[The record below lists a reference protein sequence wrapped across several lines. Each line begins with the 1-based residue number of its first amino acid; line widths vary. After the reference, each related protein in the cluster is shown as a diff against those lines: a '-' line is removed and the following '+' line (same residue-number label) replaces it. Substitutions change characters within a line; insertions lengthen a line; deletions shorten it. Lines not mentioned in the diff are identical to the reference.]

1 MITEDWKE
9 KAKEAW
15 ENQKWDE
22 FSEDL
27 YDHLE
32 TTNPDASEEALD
44 KEINEL
50 RDELATQLPE
60 GKQKDV
66 NPFEEFNKLVS
77 KIFDWRNK
85 KRNVNYEDLFVSG
98 FDLDNVKVKRQIDD
112 EDKIDKAKNDL
123 ESLSQSGHPAVTDDT
138 QKGEINKN
146 IDFLKKLLD
155 KRKSK
160 LEQARVSGSKKKIN
174 LGWIEEIGNLP
185 YGRWETR
192 ERIYDYWEGIHKK
205 HTIVVDAF
213 EDFNKAANELFE
225 KNKDETLKEALS
237 EVQDLYQKKYLQ
249 GNIIIPNYVLKL
261 NSFSMEVEEGLP
273 FAIRLIGKFLELKGI
288 SEDEDISEAPKAQVE
303 VAGKEDERVG
313 ENVEHE
319 GVFDTLHEEDRPKFV
334 ETASMSPAV
343 QEVVDETEKIK
354 LTTKTKAIPVDPI
367 FWYKYSD
374 EYEDMPIPI
383 GDLRKL
389 RNLLIGGGEYRSLL
403 SMMPVFKENQQL
415 TDEFISKFDEWA
427 NNISMTR
434 KKAPYHLPISPFIE
448 DEYYA
453 RQQPKE
459 LLEFTTGVQTPEKS
473 KLKNVLEV
481 RETST
486 KLPKDTGLFFQDFA
500 RGKKGK
506 KQKKVINEQ
515 YLDEV
520 NEMTED
526 FLEVLTTFGKEV
538 RDAFDV
544 YNERISEEDHKD
556 GGSLGGSF
564 GAIKQIASQ
573 GINRKLPTELTEQWN
588 DLMNAMYEYYIEPLS
603 GKFYVQ
609 AKERPRWSTGSA
621 WLNLSKMVRDK
632 QGQLVS
638 PIGSLLEKGMDD
650 IRKKDIDAL
659 ITFMSLATQG
669 TLVDDEKRLWQTARR
684 ASKALNEI
692 FGQQFD
698 KKNKISVLNVIKGA
712 MPTAD
717 IKNQTKALQRF
728 FGDLKPDKDRRR
740 KNYPIDMLR
749 HAINLPEFTAFF
761 GVSSYRAGAP
771 KREPDV
777 FGEGGSDPRAEKKL
791 AIGMDKDLYAS
802 LLRLDRLFDEFHKM
816 DEINESLLYAHDTIR
831 KMENKPIV
839 KSSLSLTDVD
849 HMGLVINKIH
859 KEHRMDLT
867 ATEIDRI
874 VKAVSSYESISRN
887 YGINEEVVYTVKA
900 MFR

>member
-15 ENQKWDE
+15 NNKQWNN
-22 FSEDL
+22 FSDDL
-27 YDHLE
+27 FDHLE
-32 TTNPDASEEALD
+32 TNNPNATDEEID

-50 RDELATQLPE
+50 RDELATQLPK
-60 GKQKDV
+60 GKVKDE
-66 NPFEEFNKLVS
+66 NPFEEFNKEVS
-77 KIFDWRNK
+77 KYFNWRD
-85 KRNVNYEDLFVSG
+85 KRRSVTYEDLFVSG
-98 FDLDNVKVKRQIDD
+98 FDLDNVKVKTKVDNEKEIEQV
-112 EDKIDKAKNDL
+112 KNVLTD
-123 ESLSQSGHPAVTDDT
+123 LSQSGHPAVKDDA
-138 QKGEINKN
+138 QKRDINNN
-146 IDFLKKLLD
+146 INSLKKLLD
-155 KRKSK
+155 KRKLK
-160 LEQARVSGSKKKIN
+160 LEQARVKDSRKKID

-185 YGRWETR
+185 FGRWETR

-205 HTIVVDAF
+205 HDSVVSAF
-213 EDFNKAANELFE
+213 DKFNKDANALLD
-225 KNKDETLKEALS
+225 NKKRNGEDDETLREALS
-237 EVQDLYQKKYLQ
+237 EVQELYQKKYLQ
-249 GNIIIPNYVLKL
+249 GDIIIPNYVLKL
-261 NSFSMEVEEGLP
+261 NSFSMEIEEGLP
-273 FAIRLIGKFLELKGI
+273 LALKLIGKFMELKGI
-288 SEDEDISEAPKAQVE
+288 SEDEDISGAEVE
-303 VAGKEDERVG
+303 VAGKEDERLG
-313 ENVEHE
+313 ENLEYEDKEPVE
-319 GVFDTLHEEDRPKFV
+319 DDRPKFV
-334 ETASMSPAV
+334 ETASMNPVV

-354 LTTKTKAIPVDPI
+354 LTAKK
-367 FWYKYSD
+367 S
-374 EYEDMPIPI
+374 I

-415 TDEFISKFDEWA
+415 TDEFISKFDEWE

-459 LLEFTTGVQTPEKS
+459 LIEFSTTVDEKS
-473 KLKNVLEV
+473 KLKDVLEV

-486 KLPKDTGLFFQDFA
+486 KLPKDTGLFFQEFT

-506 KQKKVINEQ
+506 KQRKAINQE

-526 FLEVLTTFGKEV
+526 FLEVLTIFGQEI
-538 RDAFDV
+538 RDAFDI
-544 YNERISEEDHKD
+544 YNERISEKDHKD
-556 GGSLGGSF
+556 SAVGGTF

-573 GINRKLPTELTEQWN
+573 GINRKLPAELTKSWN
-588 DLMNAMYEYYIEPLS
+588 NLMDAMYEYYIEPLS

-609 AKERPRWSTGSA
+609 AKEKPRWSTGSA
-621 WLNLSKMVRDK
+621 WLNLSKMVKDK

-638 PIGSLLEKGMDD
+638 PIGSLLDKGMDD
-650 IRKKDIDAL
+650 IRKKDVEAL
-659 ITFMSLATQG
+659 IAFMRLATQG
-669 TLVDDEKRLWQTARR
+669 TLVEDERDLFKAARR
-684 ASKALNEI
+684 ASKALNEV

-698 KKNKISVLNVIKGA
+698 KKNKVSVLNVIKGA

-717 IKNQTKALQRF
+717 IKNQTKAMQRF
-728 FGDLKPDKDRRR
+728 FGDLKPDKDRRG

-761 GVSSYRAGAP
+761 GISSYRAGAP
-771 KREPDV
+771 KRDPDV
-777 FGEGGSDPRAEKKL
+777 FGEGGSLPRAEKKL
-791 AIGMDKDLYAS
+791 TIGMDEDLYES

-839 KSSLSLTDVD
+839 KSYLSLTDVD
-849 HMGLVINKIH
+849 QMDLVINKIH

-867 ATEIDRI
+867 VTEIDRI

-887 YGINEEVVYTVKA
+887 YGINEEVVYTIKA

>member
-15 ENQKWDE
+15 NNQQWNS
-22 FSEDL
+22 FSNDL
-27 YDHLE
+27 FDHLE
-32 TTNPDASEEALD
+32 TTNPDATDEEID

-60 GKQKDV
+60 GKTKDE
-66 NPFEEFNKLVS
+66 NPFVEFNKEVS
-77 KIFDWRNK
+77 KYFNWRDK
-85 KRNVNYEDLFVSG
+85 KRAVNYEDLFVSG
-98 FDLDNVKVKRQIDD
+98 FDLDNVKVKTKVDSEREIEQVKHILS
-112 EDKIDKAKNDL
+112 DL
-123 ESLSQSGHPAVTDDT
+123 SDSGHPAVKDDA
-138 QKGEINKN
+138 QKRDIDNN
-146 IDFLKKLLD
+146 IDSLKKLLD
-155 KRKSK
+155 KRKLK
-160 LEQARVSGSKKKIN
+160 LEQARVKDTRKKID

-185 YGRWETR
+185 FGRWETR

-205 HTIVVDAF
+205 HDKVITAF
-213 EDFNKAANELFE
+213 DKFNKDANALLDDKKRNGED
-225 KNKDETLKEALS
+225 DETLKEALS
-237 EVQDLYQKKYLQ
+237 EVRELYQKKYLQ
-249 GNIIIPNYVLKL
+249 GDIIIPNYVLKL
-261 NSFSMEVEEGLP
+261 NSFSMEIEEGLP
-273 FAIRLIGKFLELKGI
+273 LALKLIGKFMELKGI
-288 SEDEDISEAPKAQVE
+288 SEDEDISGAEVE
-303 VAGKEDERVG
+303 VAGKEDERLG
-313 ENVEHE
+313 ENLEYEDKEPV
-319 GVFDTLHEEDRPKFV
+319 DEDRPKFV
-334 ETASMSPAV
+334 ETASMNPAV

-354 LTTKTKAIPVDPI
+354 LTAKKTKALPVDPI

-403 SMMPVFKENQQL
+403 SMMPIFKENQQL
-415 TDEFISKFDEWA
+415 TDEFISKFNEWE

-459 LLEFTTGVQTPEKS
+459 LLEFSTTVDEKS
-473 KLKNVLEV
+473 KLKDVLEV
-481 RETST
+481 RQTST
-486 KLPKDTGLFFQDFA
+486 KLPKDTGLFFQEFT

-506 KQKKVINEQ
+506 KQRKAINQE

-526 FLEVLTTFGKEV
+526 FLEVLTIFGKEI

-544 YNERISEEDHKD
+544 YNEKISEKD
-556 GGSLGGSF
+556 QGDSALGGTF

-573 GINRKLPTELTEQWN
+573 GINRKLPAELTKSWN
-588 DLMNAMYEYYIEPLS
+588 NLMDAMYEYYIEPLS

-650 IRKKDIDAL
+650 IRKKDVEAL
-659 ITFMSLATQG
+659 IAFMRLATRG
-669 TLVDDEKRLWQTARR
+669 TLVDDESSLFKAARR

-698 KKNKISVLNVIKGA
+698 KKNKVSVLNVIKGA

-717 IKNQTKALQRF
+717 IKNQTKAMQRF
-728 FGDLKPDKDRRR
+728 FGDLKPDKDRRG

-761 GVSSYRAGAP
+761 GISSYRAGAP
-771 KREPDV
+771 KRDPDV

-791 AIGMDKDLYAS
+791 TIGMDKDLYES

-839 KSSLSLTDVD
+839 KSYLSLTDVD
-849 HMGLVINKIH
+849 QMGLVINKIH

-887 YGINEEVVYTVKA
+887 YGINEEVVYTIKA

>member
-15 ENQKWDE
+15 DNQKWGE
-22 FSEDL
+22 FSDDL

-32 TTNPDASEEALD
+32 TTNPNASEEAID

-60 GKQKDV
+60 GKQRDV

-77 KIFDWRNK
+77 RIFDWRNK
-85 KRNVNYEDLFVSG
+85 TRNVNYEDLFVSG

-112 EDKIDKAKNDL
+112 EDEIDKAKNILDN
-123 ESLSQSGHPAVTDDT
+123 LSQSGHPAVTDDA
-138 QKGEINKN
+138 QKGDINKN

-155 KRKSK
+155 KKK
-160 LEQARVSGSKKKIN
+160 TQMEQLRVSDSKKKIN

-185 YGRWETR
+185 FGRWETR

-213 EDFNKAANELFE
+213 EDFNKAATKLFE

-249 GNIIIPNYVLKL
+249 GDIIIPNYILKL

-273 FAIRLIGKFLELKGI
+273 FAIRLIGKFMELKGI
-288 SEDEDISEAPKAQVE
+288 SEDEDISGGPKAEVE

-319 GVFDTLHEEDRPKFV
+319 DVFDTMHEEDRPKYT
-334 ETASMSPAV
+334 EGASMKPAV
-343 QEVVDETEKIK
+343 QEVVDETKKIK
-354 LTTKTKAIPVDPI
+354 LKTKTKAMPVDPI

-374 EYEDMPIPI
+374 EYEDIPIPI
-383 GDLRKL
+383 GKL
-389 RNLLIGGGEYRSLL
+389 REVKSWLTGKWGGMKGDTLPLLQML
-403 SMMPVFKENQQL
+403 PVFKENKQL
-415 TDEFISKFDEWA
+415 TEEFMSKFEEWE
-427 NNISMTR
+427 NNISLSQ
-434 KKAPYHLPISPFIE
+434 KHAPYHLPISPFIE

-459 LLEFTTGVQTPEKS
+459 VIGFEVKTETGEIY
-473 KLKNVLEV
+473 
-481 RETST
+481 ETST

-500 RGKKGK
+500 GGKKGK

-544 YNERISEEDHKD
+544 YNERISEQDHKD

-761 GVSSYRAGAP
+761 GISSYRAGAP
-771 KREPDV
+771 KQEPDV
-777 FGEGGSDPRAEKKL
+777 FGEGGSEPRAEKKL
-791 AIGMDKDLYAS
+791 AAGMDEDLYES

-816 DEINESLLYAHDTIR
+816 DEINASLLYAHDTIR

-849 HMGLVINKIH
+849 HMGLVIDKIH

-867 ATEIDRI
+867 ATEMDKI

-887 YGINEEVVYTVKA
+887 YGINEEVVYKIKA